1 MYMAWSGT
9 PHFRFHRLTSTMSN
23 IEDAT
28 RNTVVAHMTCANLQ
42 LDIHEL
48 NPTRPIQAASEGQ
61 ANT

>member
-1 MYMAWSGT
+1 
-9 PHFRFHRLTSTMSN
+9 MSN